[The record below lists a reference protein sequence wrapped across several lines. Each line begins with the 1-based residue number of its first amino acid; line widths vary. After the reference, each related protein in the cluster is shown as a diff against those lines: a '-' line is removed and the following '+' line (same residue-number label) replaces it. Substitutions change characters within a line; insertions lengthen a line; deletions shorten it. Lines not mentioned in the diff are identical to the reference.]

1 MSLSDLAALGSFIS
15 GLAVVFSFIFL
26 ALQMRQANL
35 NQKSLMQQ
43 GRSARTVD
51 LLMKMTDP
59 ILSETIMRAFQG
71 GQAMNPAQNFAFY
84 GFAAAIFWNYEDSF
98 LQFQSKTLD
107 AKSWEFDVATLKG
120 LLRNPAYRAAWRA
133 ARDGIGEGY
142 RDFVDSLMLEV
153 KGAAPRAVAELLGQ
167 YMTEEMAKI

>member
-1 MSLSDLAALGSFIS
+1 MTLSELASIGSFIS
-15 GLAVVFSFIFL
+15 GMAVVFSFIFL

-43 GRSARTVD
+43 GRSTRTVD

-59 ILSETIMRAFQG
+59 ILSETIMRAYKG
-71 GQAMNPAQNFAFY
+71 DQAMNPAQTFAFY
-84 GFAAAIFWNYEDSF
+84 GFAGALFWNYEDSF

-107 AKSWEFDVATLKG
+107 AKSWASDVSTLKR
-120 LLRNPAYRAAWRA
+120 LLRNPAYRAAWRI

-153 KGAAPRAVAELLGQ
+153 KAAAPRNLSELMSQ
-167 YMTEEMAKI
+167 YLIEEMAKI